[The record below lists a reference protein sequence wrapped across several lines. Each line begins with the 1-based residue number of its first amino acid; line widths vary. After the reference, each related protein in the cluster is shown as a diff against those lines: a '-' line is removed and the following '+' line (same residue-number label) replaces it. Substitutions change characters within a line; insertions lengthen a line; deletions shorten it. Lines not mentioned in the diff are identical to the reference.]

1 MDAAALTIALLSL
14 AISVSIGV
22 RMIVQSRPRPH
33 VIDPHD
39 DPDQAI
45 SRFDRMDGV
54 DIFRGG
60 PREDER

>member
-1 MDAAALTIALLSL
+1 MRTRAAAAAVPRPS
-14 AISVSIGV
+14 SIGV

-39 DPDQAI
+39 DPAQAI